1 MEFLCIKEPKK
12 GVFYSGRLYAAKN
25 VKGTSAQVI
34 DERGHWITFGNYKK
48 YFNEIPSKLS

>member
-1 MEFLCIKEPKK
+1 MEFLCVKEPKK
-12 GVFYSGRLYAAKN
+12 GVFYSDRLYEAKN

-48 YFNEIPSKLS
+48 YFNEIPTKL